1 MPSGEIPSIIEN
13 LGERL
18 QAGIRGLEDRPF
30 VTVSYAQSID
40 GSIAEF
46 PDHPLS
52 LSGELSLS
60 LTHAIRAAHGAI
72 LVGIGTVLADN
83 PALTVRYA
91 AGENPQPVILD
102 SRLRFP
108 LFSPM
113 LENPVKRPWI
123 FTNGRADQARM
134 STLRNAGA
142 EIFTASAIPDGNLD
156 LMAVLRKLREMGI
169 LSVLVEGGAQVITS
183 FLASRLIDQFI
194 ITIAPVLIG
203 GVRAFETGR
212 RINPVKLP
220 KLGDLSQ
227 QILGEDIVIIGKPT
241 WN

>member
-1 MPSGEIPSIIEN
+1 MNASRQASG
-13 LGERL
+13 
-18 QAGIRGLEDRPF
+18 GLEDRPF

-113 LENPVKRPWI
+113 LENPARRPWI
-123 FTNGRADQARM
+123 FTNGRADPARM
-134 STLRNAGA
+134 STLRSAGA
-142 EIFTASAIPDGNLD
+142 EIFTASSVPDGNLD
-156 LMAVLRKLREMGI
+156 LMAVLRKLREMGNPFRPGGGGRAGHNKFPC
-169 LSVLVEGGAQVITS
+169 LAAHRPVHHHDSTCPYRGREG
-183 FLASRLIDQFI
+183 L
-194 ITIAPVLIG
+194 
-203 GVRAFETGR
+203 
-212 RINPVKLP
+212 
-220 KLGDLSQ
+220 
-227 QILGEDIVIIGKPT
+227 
-241 WN
+241 